1 MGRGAPAKG
10 SDWYAWVHNK
20 DNIAAG
26 RVSGDTPLDGPGSWE
41 LYPEDFRIAR
51 EELGNNGI
59 RLSLDWSRLFPRS
72 TEAVEVEV
80 ERDERRERYL
90 LDHLEQIHAVI
101 ERGVPVKGYFHW
113 SLIDNFEWADGFK
126 IPFGLYRVNGETKE
140 RIPTKAV
147 RLYKKIA
154 EGNELP

>member
-1 MGRGAPAKG
+1 MARSLEWA
-10 SDWYAWVHNK
+10 YEHY
-20 DNIAAG
+20 
-26 RVSGDTPLDGPGSWE
+26 RRPLYVTE
-41 LYPEDFRIAR
+41 
-51 EELGNNGI
+51 NGI
-59 RLSLDWSRLFPRS
+59 ADSI
-72 TEAVEVEV
+72 
-80 ERDERRERYL
+80 DERRERYL